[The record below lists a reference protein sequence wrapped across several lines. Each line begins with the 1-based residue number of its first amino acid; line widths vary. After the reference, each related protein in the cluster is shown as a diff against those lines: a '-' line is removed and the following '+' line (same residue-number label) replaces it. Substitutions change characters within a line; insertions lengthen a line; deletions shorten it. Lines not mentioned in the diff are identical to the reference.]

1 MPGFLGQDW
10 SGANFKEKLGGLL
23 TPEGQQGL
31 LSNPMFGAGMGL
43 LSSSYDKRINP
54 YGAIMQGMSGA
65 SDQKDSQEDRRR
77 MEELRKQLAAYF
89 AAQQGGMRQGG
100 QPMPPTNAPPGMPP
114 GGQFAPPTNAPPPG
128 MPPGVQGI
136 QPGMQ
141 GPPQA
146 GLGQQ
151 PGIEDLIR
159 QALLSRGQR

>member
-54 YGAIMQGMSGA
+54 YSAMMQGLSGA
-65 SDQKDSQEDRRR
+65 SGQKDEQEDRTR

-100 QPMPPTNAPPGMPP
+100 QPMPPTNAPPGAMPP
-114 GGQFAPPTNAPPPG
+114 QMQGGQFAPPTNAPPG
-128 MPPGVQGI
+128 
-136 QPGMQ
+136 
-141 GPPQA
+141 A
-146 GLGQQ
+146 GQQ
-151 PGIEDLIR
+151 PPIQDLIR
-159 QALLSRGQR
+159 QALLSRAQR